1 MNVNANDAELLL
13 RMAQMAVQFS
23 QNSLPQVGNSTS
35 GTGEKSQFQTM
46 LEDKKTQAESTRP
59 EQKPADSTASQ
70 EAPVQKPVED
80 GGQTEAA
87 PSTDGQNDRV
97 LAELA
102 AALTAPAVPVQV
114 PVVIQEPEAAEP
126 QAEVLALTAEIL
138 PAAEQQPQGVETAA
152 PVAHEAPAQQA
163 VPLQEAQPELVQTQT
178 QTQQVQ
184 PQSQEN
190 VQQPQTVQPQAQ
202 AQQEVQPVVEE
213 QTQVRAEAPDVQTSG
228 KQSQDTP
235 DAVTVQDNSAG
246 QPLFRE
252 VETAPVKVG
261 NAPTLD
267 TTSDQFDANLS
278 RTLMGALEQ
287 GQQKVALRL
296 SPEHLGNLTVE
307 LTRSDAGVL
316 QVVLRAENEQT
327 AHLLREHA
335 STLGMLL
342 QSSGQGEVRVEVPQA
357 RESERPWQ
365 QPDQQNGQQER
376 GQSRHQEQQPR
387 REETEDF
394 LHQLR
399 LGLYQADLV

>member
-102 AALTAPAVPVQV
+102 AALTAPAAPVQV

-138 PAAEQQPQGVETAA
+138 PAVEQQPQGVETAA
-152 PVAHEAPAQQA
+152 PVAQEAPAQQA
-163 VPLQEAQPELVQTQT
+163 VPLQEAAGPRRSRPSRWSPEAAGS
-178 QTQQVQ
+178 
-184 PQSQEN
+184 PA
-190 VQQPQTVQPQAQ
+190 PGAG
-202 AQQEVQPVVEE
+202 QEVHPVVEE

-235 DAVTVQDNSAG
+235 DAVVSRT
-246 QPLFRE
+246 
-252 VETAPVKVG
+252 TAPG
-261 NAPTLD
+261 SL
-267 TTSDQFDANLS
+267 
-278 RTLMGALEQ
+278 
-287 GQQKVALRL
+287 
-296 SPEHLGNLTVE
+296 
-307 LTRSDAGVL
+307 
-316 QVVLRAENEQT
+316 
-327 AHLLREHA
+327 
-335 STLGMLL
+335 
-342 QSSGQGEVRVEVPQA
+342 SSGRW
-357 RESERPWQ
+357 R
-365 QPDQQNGQQER
+365 
-376 GQSRHQEQQPR
+376 PR
-387 REETEDF
+387 R
-394 LHQLR
+394 
-399 LGLYQADLV
+399 